1 MLNEAFR
8 TGPIVMGLGQG
19 APATVGAKGELLFC
33 ATRARHYDLNYNRRL
48 FHGTV
53 SGAATAGVSVN
64 GATTL
69 AATSAIVINNPAG
82 SGVNAAIKRLVWQ
95 WVSGTMG
102 LSGLYWAYAAA
113 VASPAGTAGV
123 VTGGML
129 APGQRACAVY
139 TGASSF
145 GATCT
150 LLRPSAISFS
160 GYLGTSTAAIQP
172 PTQEIPDDDLFCPPG
187 MTLGVVAIGAAGST
201 DRSILSLSWSEDPI

>member
-8 TGPIVMGLGQG
+8 TGPNVLGLGQG
-19 APATVGAKGELLFC
+19 IPATVGAKGELLI
-33 ATRARHYDLNYNRRL
+33 AQTRARHYDLNYNRKL

-64 GATTL
+64 GAVSLGT
-69 AATSAIVINNPAG
+69 TSAIVITNPLG

-102 LSGLYWAYAAA
+102 LSGLYWAYGAAA
-113 VASPAGTAGV
+113 TGGTAGV
-123 VTGGML
+123 IIGGL
-129 APGQRACAVY
+129 LVAGRNACTVY

-145 GATCT
+145 LATAT

-160 GYLGTSTAAIQP
+160 AYTALQVNPIQP
-172 PTQEIPDDDLFCPPG
+172 PTQEIIEDDLFCPPG
-187 MTLGVVAIGAAGST
+187 QTLGVVAIGVAGTT
-201 DRSILSLSWSEDPI
+201 DRSMLSLTWSEDPI